1 MVNVEF
7 ALKLHPRYA
16 NGPRAEEGMNGYVDH
31 RLDCP
36 RPKSSSS
43 RDRASFLIYSLG
55 SSVRSSVAGCLAR
68 SAMLG

>member
-1 MVNVEF
+1 MLQEFCFTMVNVEF

-36 RPKSSSS
+36 RPNCRLYCDQNRQAAATGLLS
-43 RDRASFLIYSLG
+43 
-55 SSVRSSVAGCLAR
+55 
-68 SAMLG
+68 